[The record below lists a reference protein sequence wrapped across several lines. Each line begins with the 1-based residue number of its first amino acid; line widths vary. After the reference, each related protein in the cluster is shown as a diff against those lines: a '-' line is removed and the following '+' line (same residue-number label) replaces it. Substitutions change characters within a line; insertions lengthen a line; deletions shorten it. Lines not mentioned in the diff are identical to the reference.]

1 MTTFEEQ
8 QFEMIENLT
17 EELGEKESKII
28 ELEKM
33 IEVYR
38 TERIIQADREF
49 VKTTFIKYCKT
60 FNYLENDD
68 IYEVCEYFEEHISN
82 YYPSNYPSDYHKVFV
97 MMLYEILD
105 VKDYDL
111 KSESEIRDDFKYEVG
126 EEEYE
131 EKWKDDEIDDIIFHL
146 DYETNVMYYKL
157 PFDNED
163 GEKVWWLIS

>member
-28 ELEKM
+28 ELEKI
-33 IEVYR
+33 IEEYR